1 MIQQPIDHADYKPL
15 KASLD
20 HDKINYRIIGS
31 GSSGNCVIIN
41 DLMFDIG
48 LSFKKIHKYLYGVKY
63 VLISHV
69 HGDHLDIG
77 TYHQI
82 RKKFPNII
90 LIGDLEVHEKARMD
104 IVAHPNE
111 PIKLKTC
118 TLTPFLAPHDV
129 EVMGW
134 TWQIDHKDLLYVTDT
149 YSLENVPH
157 HKYDYFF
164 LEANHDQHKV
174 DAIMN
179 EDVKKYGYSAVD
191 GSLRHMSTQDSKKF
205 FYLNRKNKDS
215 LWIRL
220 HKSARFY

>member
-1 MIQQPIDHADYKPL
+1 MISGSFDN
-15 KASLD
+15 
-20 HDKINYRIIGS
+20 DKIQYQIIGS

-48 LSFKKIHKYLYGVKY
+48 LPFKDIHKYLFKVKY
-63 VLISHV
+63 ILVSHV
-69 HGDHLDIG
+69 HGDHLKIS

-82 RKKFPNII
+82 RKKFPNIL
-90 LIGDLEVHEKARMD
+90 LIGDIEVHERARMD

-111 PIKLKTC
+111 PIKLGSC
-118 TLTPFLAPHDV
+118 TILPFLAPHDV
-129 EVMGW
+129 EVLGW
-134 TWQIDHKDLLYVTDT
+134 TWQFDNKDLLYVTDT
-149 YSLENVPH
+149 YSLENVPE

-179 EDVKKYGYSAVD
+179 DDIKRYGYSAVD

-205 FYLNRKNKDS
+205 FYLHRRNKDS
-215 LWIRL
+215 AWIRL